1 MKPEKDATESKN
13 CDEEEFE
20 SAIYQGFV
28 RHRRFSPKPHE
39 FRQSLFMMLI
49 KLDEL
54 PLLTTRFW
62 QLSDKKLSWARFK
75 RMDYIG
81 GQLTANQD
89 NSLSI
94 SDAVKQ
100 KIRELQPDAS
110 TEQGEVFLLGQLRY
124 FGLYFSPLNLYYLRI
139 NGHFRYMLAEVSN
152 TPWNE
157 RHYYLVDLNNIQPH
171 DKAFHVSP
179 FSPIDQRYHWKIQPP
194 QIGISKTLLHLESH
208 QQNIAAATDE
218 KVFDATMVLKRKPLN
233 QRQLSRVLLSTPI
246 QTVSIVLGIYWQAL
260 KLFFKRVPVYGHPGT
275 QDKNNNSSQIR
286 TSHE

>member
-1 MKPEKDATESKN
+1 MISEKVETESKD
-13 CDEEEFE
+13 CSEEKFE

-39 FRQSLFMMLI
+39 FKQSLFMMLI

-54 PLLTTRFW
+54 PLLMTRFW
-62 QLSDKKLSWARFK
+62 QLSDRKLSWARLK
-75 RMDYIG
+75 RKDYIG
-81 GQLTANQD
+81 GKLTSNQD

-100 KIRELQPDAS
+100 KISELQPDAL
-110 TEQGEVFLLGQLRY
+110 TEPGDVFLLGQLRY

-152 TPWNE
+152 TPWNQ
-157 RHYYLVDLNNIQPH
+157 RHYYLVDLDNIQPH

-179 FSPIDQRYHWKIQPP
+179 FNPIEQRYHWKIEPP
-194 QIGISKTLLHLESH
+194 QTGISKTLLHLESH
-208 QQNIAAATDE
+208 QQNIATATNE

-233 QRQLSRVLLSTPI
+233 QAQLSRVLLSTPI
-246 QTVSIVLGIYWQAL
+246 QTLTIVLGIYWQAM
-260 KLFFKRVPVYGHPGT
+260 KLLIKRVPVYGHPGA
-275 QDKNNNSSQIR
+275 QDKNNNTSQTR